1 MQALDAGSLGDLIST
16 FTVSCVHA
24 DSLSKNEAM
33 ARAIDGL
40 NQGNFDWETEVSL
53 IGIDKPLRMAM
64 NIPKVIVM
72 PLAPII
78 ISEAHLKINM
88 DISSHTESETTI
100 DSKTEVS
107 GSASVGIGF
116 FKASMSVKAS
126 VGVHSSNKRST
137 DQRSSCE
144 AEITMVQGE
153 TPEGLSR
160 LMDAALTVV
169 DKGTEMNLKLIDIE
183 AEKVRNQVTATDGTD
198 DTPTDD
204 TVDNSFASD
213 DTTENS
219 DTEL

>member
-1 MQALDAGSLGDLIST
+1 MQALDAGSLGDLMST
-16 FTVSCVHA
+16 FAVSCVHA

-40 NQGNFDWETEVSL
+40 NQGNFDWKTEVSL
-53 IGIDKPLRMAM
+53 IGRDNPLRMAM

-78 ISEAHLKINM
+78 ISEAHLEINM

-107 GSASVGIGF
+107 GSASVGAGF

-137 DQRSSCE
+137 DQRSSCKV
-144 AEITMVQGE
+144 EITMVQGE

-183 AEKVRNQVTATDGTD
+183 AEKVRNQVTTADGTAD
-198 DTPTDD
+198 DTPTDGTAD
-204 TVDNSFASD
+204 DSFVD